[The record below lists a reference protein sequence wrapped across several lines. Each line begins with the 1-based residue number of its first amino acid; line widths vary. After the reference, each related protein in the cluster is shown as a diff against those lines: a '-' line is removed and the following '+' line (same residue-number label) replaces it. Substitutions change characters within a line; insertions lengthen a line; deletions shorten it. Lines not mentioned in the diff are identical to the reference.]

1 MDGINVEVSMNP
13 NDQCISCTRSKLYQT
28 EQLTVLATAQTTRVA
43 LVKAK
48 HLRTKLTRQLMK
60 FAWRTET
67 IVLPDQRVAIT
78 EAVSY
83 THLTLPT
90 KRIV

>member
-43 LVKAK
+43 LVKASK
-48 HLRTKLTRQLMK
+48 VRTKLTQ
-60 FAWRTET
+60 
-67 IVLPDQRVAIT
+67 
-78 EAVSY
+78 
-83 THLTLPT
+83 
-90 KRIV
+90 